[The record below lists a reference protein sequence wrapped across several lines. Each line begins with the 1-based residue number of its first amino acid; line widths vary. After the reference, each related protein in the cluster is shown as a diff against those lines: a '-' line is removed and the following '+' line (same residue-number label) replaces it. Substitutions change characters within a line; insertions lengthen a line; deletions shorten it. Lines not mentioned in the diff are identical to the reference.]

1 MNSKPNAN
9 HFKVPRPSCHHI
21 SLLRLYNIERSPQVF
36 QYPNCLFSFLKL
48 FPLGKQYC
56 TDSSIGRISY
66 PPSSRLCFNASTL
79 ILLVF
84 LILLIQNDA
93 KELMDDWNP
102 GKWVEYSSKSTQWEL
117 SNEYQHD
124 RVSMIFKNICVLVLW
139 TKVSSALEG
148 FVCGQIYPAEGFP
161 IAQDLGSWP
170 QHWKG

>member
-1 MNSKPNAN
+1 MQITLKCLDQA
-9 HFKVPRPSCHHI
+9 VI

-56 TDSSIGRISY
+56 TDSSIGGISY
-66 PPSSRLCFNASTL
+66 SPSSLLCFNALTL

-102 GKWVEYSSKSTQWEL
+102 GKLNGWTLSKSTQQEL

-124 RVSMIFKNICVLVLW
+124 KVSMIFKNICVFVLL
-139 TKVSSALEG
+139 TKLSSALEG